1 MTRVSRASHVKQKTK
16 RSDLCFLFA
25 VRYGKGEPTCHLLT
39 SVLLP
44 VDSTNSSTNSSTNHH
59 HHHGTTQNKME
70 IMEASIEAINIG
82 LDDDKLD
89 DEEIEREVQVRWN
102 IIMAS

>member
-1 MTRVSRASHVKQKTK
+1 MTRVARPMSNKKPNGQFCVS
-16 RSDLCFLFA
+16 FLQS
-25 VRYGKGEPTCHLLT
+25 VTGKGEPTCHLLT

-44 VDSTNSSTNSSTNHH
+44 VDSTNSSTNNHH
-59 HHHGTTQNKME
+59 NHQGTEQNKME

-102 IIMAS
+102 IIMP

>member
-1 MTRVSRASHVKQKTK
+1 MTRVSSRACPLSNKKPNGQFCVSFLQSVTEKENPLAICS
-16 RSDLCFLFA
+16 RVCCFL
-25 VRYGKGEPTCHLLT
+25 
-39 SVLLP
+39 
-44 VDSTNSSTNSSTNHH
+44 DSTNSSTNNHH
-59 HHHGTTQNKME
+59 NHQGTEQNKME

-102 IIMAS
+102 IIVA